1 MQFVKI
7 GPCELYRKAQ
17 EQLKKVEEVK
27 SVRQE
32 IKDDAEDWQAV
43 RLLFILMC
51 RRIRYYRK
59 LSLFRILT
67 TGRAAEERD
76 KNT

>member
-27 SVRQE
+27 AVRPE
-32 IKDDAEDWQAV
+32 IRDEAEDWQAV
-43 RLLFILMC
+43 QNNQILK
-51 RRIRYYRK
+51 RNRIINEI
-59 LSLFRILT
+59 FNIPEF
-67 TGRAAEERD
+67 G
-76 KNT
+76 